1 MENFLCITTYIL
13 QLNGSNW
20 TGKLPYNISDTI
32 VEKSITDQNI
42 IDKLDILKDSMFDRK
57 IKRKL

>member
-1 MENFLCITTYIL
+1 MKNFLCITTYIQ

-20 TGKLPYNISDTI
+20 TGKLSYSISDTI